1 MVEQQ
6 ETVIADTE
14 NKGQDVVDNLES
26 GNQQV
31 AQANK
36 SARNRRKLKWW
47 CFFIVVLIII
57 AAVLGIAL
65 GITLTKKASGN

>member
-6 ETVIADTE
+6 EAVIEDAE
-14 NKGQDVVDNLES
+14 HKGAQVVDNLQS
-26 GNQQV
+26 GNEQV

-65 GITLTKKASGN
+65 GIVLNKK

>member
-6 ETVIADTE
+6 ETVIADAE
-14 NKGQDVVDNLES
+14 QKGAEVVDNLQS
-26 GNQQV
+26 GNEQV

-47 CFFIVVLIII
+47 CLLIVVLIII
-57 AAVLGIAL
+57 AIVLGVAL
-65 GITLTKKASGN
+65 GIILNKKTK